1 MAIQFIRKH
10 IANAHI
16 SWFCDARFEQIAR
29 LLAGVDEVVALP
41 LKDKKFLKSFGILRQ
56 KQGQFDIIIDLQG
69 LLKSALVS
77 RSLGK
82 NIFGFDRF
90 SAKEGL
96 ASIFYTH
103 KYSCNYDKNIILR
116 NLELCA
122 FALNFSFDEKEIL
135 AKEPCFLKNS
145 RIPSDESRI
154 SSDESKI
161 PNKNSRIPS
170 DKTRIPDKNSRISS
184 DEIRIH
190 NDESRIPN
198 KNSRIPNRKILIAPF
213 ASESSKCY
221 AHFASVIKGAKEF
234 AQCFL
239 VAGSEPERK
248 KATKLASSG
257 ATLLAPLDLAQ
268 ILEFMDTCDLIIG
281 NDSGITH
288 LAWAQNYATITLF
301 GNRSGARNAFAT
313 PKNLI
318 IQATPKHEIDAFH
331 IDKSDFC
338 INDIDPA
345 QIIAKAKGLCDA

>member
-1 MAIQFIRKH
+1 MKLSALGDIVHASVVIQFIRKH

-135 AKEPCFLKNS
+135 TKEPCFLKNS
-145 RIPSDESRI
+145 RIPNENSRI
-154 SSDESKI
+154 PSDESKI
-161 PNKNSRIPS
+161 PNKNSRIA
-170 DKTRIPDKNSRISS
+170 S
-184 DEIRIH
+184 DEIKIHSDETRI
-190 NDESRIPN
+190 SN
-198 KNSRIPNRKILIAPF
+198 KNSRIPSKKILIAPF

-239 VAGSEPERK
+239 VAGSELERE
-248 KATKLASSG
+248 KAAKLASSG

>member
-41 LKDKKFLKSFGILRQ
+41 LKDKKFLKSFEILRQ

-77 RSLGK
+77 RILGK

-135 AKEPCFLKNS
+135 TKEPCFLKNS
-145 RIPSDESRI
+145 RIP
-154 SSDESKI
+154 
-161 PNKNSRIPS
+161 NKNSRIPS
-170 DKTRIPDKNSRISS
+170 DNSRIPSDETRIPDKNSRI
-184 DEIRIH
+184 
-190 NDESRIPN
+190 PN
-198 KNSRIPNRKILIAPF
+198 KKILIAPF

-239 VAGSEPERK
+239 VAGSEIERE
-248 KATKLASSG
+248 KAAKLASSG
-257 ATLLAPLDLAQ
+257 ATLLAPLDLAH

>member
-16 SWFCDARFEQIAR
+16 SWFCDTRFEQIAR

-90 SAKEGL
+90 STKEGL

-135 AKEPCFLKNS
+135 TKEPCFLKNS

-154 SSDESKI
+154 S
-161 PNKNSRIPS
+161 NKNSRIPS
-170 DKTRIPDKNSRISS
+170 K
-184 DEIRIH
+184 
-190 NDESRIPN
+190 
-198 KNSRIPNRKILIAPF
+198 KILIAPF

-239 VAGSEPERK
+239 VAGSEIERE

>member
-41 LKDKKFLKSFGILRQ
+41 LKDKKFLKSFEILRQ

-77 RSLGK
+77 RILGK

-90 SAKEGL
+90 SAKEGM

-135 AKEPCFLKNS
+135 TKEPCFLKNS
-145 RIPSDESRI
+145 RIPDKN
-154 SSDESKI
+154 SKI
-161 PNKNSRIPS
+161 PNKNSRIP
-170 DKTRIPDKNSRISS
+170 DKNSRIPDKNSRI
-184 DEIRIH
+184 
-190 NDESRIPN
+190 PN
-198 KNSRIPNRKILIAPF
+198 KKILIAPF

-239 VAGSEPERK
+239 VAGSEIERK
-248 KATKLASSG
+248 KAAKLASSG

-331 IDKSDFC
+331 IDKRDFC

>member
-16 SWFCDARFEQIAR
+16 SWFCDTRFEQITR

-41 LKDKKFLKSFGILRQ
+41 LKDKKFLKSFEILRQ

-90 SAKEGL
+90 STKEGF

-135 AKEPCFLKNS
+135 TKEPCFLKNS
-145 RIPSDESRI
+145 RIPSE
-154 SSDESKI
+154 
-161 PNKNSRIPS
+161 NSRIPS
-170 DKTRIPDKNSRISS
+170 
-184 DEIRIH
+184 
-190 NDESRIPN
+190 DESRIPN
-198 KNSRIPNRKILIAPF
+198 KNSRIPSKKILIAPF

-239 VAGSEPERK
+239 VAGSEPERE

-345 QIIAKAKGLCDA
+345 QIIAKAKVICDA

>member
-41 LKDKKFLKSFGILRQ
+41 LKDKKFLKSFEILRQ

-90 SAKEGL
+90 STKEGL

-135 AKEPCFLKNS
+135 TKEPCFLKNS
-145 RIPSDESRI
+145 RIPD
-154 SSDESKI
+154 
-161 PNKNSRIPS
+161 KNSRIPS
-170 DKTRIPDKNSRISS
+170 DETRIPNENSRIPDK
-184 DEIRIH
+184 
-190 NDESRIPN
+190 
-198 KNSRIPNRKILIAPF
+198 KILIAPF

-239 VAGSEPERK
+239 VAGSEPERE

-288 LAWAQNYATITLF
+288 LAWAQNCATITLF

-345 QIIAKAKGLCDA
+345 QIIAKAKGICDA

>member
-1 MAIQFIRKH
+1 M
-10 IANAHI
+10 
-16 SWFCDARFEQIAR
+16 
-29 LLAGVDEVVALP
+29 
-41 LKDKKFLKSFGILRQ
+41 RQ

-90 SAKEGL
+90 STKEGF

-116 NLELCA
+116 NLELCG

-145 RIPSDESRI
+145 RIPSDE
-154 SSDESKI
+154 
-161 PNKNSRIPS
+161 
-170 DKTRIPDKNSRISS
+170 TRIPDKNSRI
-184 DEIRIH
+184 
-190 NDESRIPN
+190 PN
-198 KNSRIPNRKILIAPF
+198 KKILIAPF

-288 LAWAQNYATITLF
+288 LAWAQNCATITLF

-345 QIIAKAKGLCDA
+345 QIIAKAKVICDA

>member
-1 MAIQFIRKH
+1 MVIQFIRKH

-16 SWFCDARFEQIAR
+16 SWFCDARFEQITR

-41 LKDKKFLKSFGILRQ
+41 LKDKKFLKSFEILRQ

-77 RSLGK
+77 RILGK

-135 AKEPCFLKNS
+135 TKKPCFLKNS
-145 RIPSDESRI
+145 RIPNE
-154 SSDESKI
+154 
-161 PNKNSRIPS
+161 NSRIPS
-170 DKTRIPDKNSRISS
+170 DN
-184 DEIRIH
+184 
-190 NDESRIPN
+190 SRIPN
-198 KNSRIPNRKILIAPF
+198 KNSRIPSKKILIAPF

-239 VAGSEPERK
+239 VAGSEPERE
-248 KATKLASSG
+248 KAAKLASSG

-288 LAWAQNYATITLF
+288 LAWAQNCATITLF

>member
-41 LKDKKFLKSFGILRQ
+41 LKDKKFLKSFEILRQ

-77 RSLGK
+77 RILGK

-135 AKEPCFLKNS
+135 TKEPCFLKNS
-145 RIPSDESRI
+145 RIPD
-154 SSDESKI
+154 
-161 PNKNSRIPS
+161 KNSRIPS
-170 DKTRIPDKNSRISS
+170 
-184 DEIRIH
+184 
-190 NDESRIPN
+190 DESRIPN
-198 KNSRIPNRKILIAPF
+198 KNSRIPNKKILIAPF

-239 VAGSEPERK
+239 VAGSEPERE

-288 LAWAQNYATITLF
+288 LAWAQNCATITLF

>member
-41 LKDKKFLKSFGILRQ
+41 LKDKKFLKSFEILRQ
-56 KQGQFDIIIDLQG
+56 KQWQFDIIIDLQG

-90 SAKEGL
+90 STKEGL

-116 NLELCA
+116 NLELCG

-135 AKEPCFLKNS
+135 AKEPCFLKKS
-145 RIPSDESRI
+145 RIPDKNSKI

-161 PNKNSRIPS
+161 PNKNSRIP
-170 DKTRIPDKNSRISS
+170 D
-184 DEIRIH
+184 
-190 NDESRIPN
+190 
-198 KNSRIPNRKILIAPF
+198 KNSRIPNKKILIAPF

-239 VAGSEPERK
+239 VAGSEPERE

>member
-41 LKDKKFLKSFGILRQ
+41 LKDKKFLKTFGILRQ

-135 AKEPCFLKNS
+135 TKQPCFLKNS
-145 RIPSDESRI
+145 RIPDKNSRI
-154 SSDESKI
+154 PNKNSRI
-161 PNKNSRIPS
+161 PDKNSRIPS
-170 DKTRIPDKNSRISS
+170 DKTRIP
-184 DEIRIH
+184 
-190 NDESRIPN
+190 N
-198 KNSRIPNRKILIAPF
+198 KKILIAPF

-239 VAGSEPERK
+239 VAGGEPERK

>member
-77 RSLGK
+77 RILGK

-90 SAKEGL
+90 STKEGL

-145 RIPSDESRI
+145 RIP
-154 SSDESKI
+154 
-161 PNKNSRIPS
+161 NKNSRIPS
-170 DKTRIPDKNSRISS
+170 D
-184 DEIRIH
+184 
-190 NDESRIPN
+190 ESRIPN
-198 KNSRIPNRKILIAPF
+198 KKILIAPF

-288 LAWAQNYATITLF
+288 LAWAQNCATITLF

>member
-16 SWFCDARFEQIAR
+16 SWFCDARFEQITR

-41 LKDKKFLKSFGILRQ
+41 LKDKKFLKSFEILRQ

-145 RIPSDESRI
+145 RIF
-154 SSDESKI
+154 
-161 PNKNSRIPS
+161 N
-170 DKTRIPDKNSRISS
+170 KNSRISS
-184 DEIRIH
+184 
-190 NDESRIPN
+190 
-198 KNSRIPNRKILIAPF
+198 KKILIAPF

-221 AHFASVIKGAKEF
+221 AHFASVIKGAKKF

-239 VAGSEPERK
+239 VAGSEYERK
-248 KATKLASSG
+248 KATKLANSG

-288 LAWAQNYATITLF
+288 LAWAQNCATITLF

-318 IQATPKHEIDAFH
+318 IQAIPKHEIDAFH

>member
-41 LKDKKFLKSFGILRQ
+41 LKDKKFIKSFGILRQ

-82 NIFGFDRF
+82 NVFGFDRF

-135 AKEPCFLKNS
+135 TKEPCFLKNS
-145 RIPSDESRI
+145 RIPNENSRIPSDESRI
-154 SSDESKI
+154 SNE
-161 PNKNSRIPS
+161 NSRIP
-170 DKTRIPDKNSRISS
+170 DK
-184 DEIRIH
+184 
-190 NDESRIPN
+190 
-198 KNSRIPNRKILIAPF
+198 KILIAPF

-239 VAGSEPERK
+239 VAGSEPERE

-288 LAWAQNYATITLF
+288 LAWAQNCATITLF

>member
-90 SAKEGL
+90 STKEGL

-135 AKEPCFLKNS
+135 TKEPCFLKNS

-154 SSDESKI
+154 
-161 PNKNSRIPS
+161 
-170 DKTRIPDKNSRISS
+170 PDKNSRI
-184 DEIRIH
+184 
-190 NDESRIPN
+190 PN
-198 KNSRIPNRKILIAPF
+198 KKILIAPF

-239 VAGSEPERK
+239 VAGSEPERE

>member
-41 LKDKKFLKSFGILRQ
+41 LKDKKFLKSFEILRQ
-56 KQGQFDIIIDLQG
+56 KQWQFDIIIDLQG

-103 KYSCNYDKNIILR
+103 KYSCNYNKNIILR

-145 RIPSDESRI
+145 RIPDKNSRI
-154 SSDESKI
+154 PSDESKI
-161 PNKNSRIPS
+161 PNKNSRIA
-170 DKTRIPDKNSRISS
+170 S
-184 DEIRIH
+184 DEIKIHSDETRI
-190 NDESRIPN
+190 SN
-198 KNSRIPNRKILIAPF
+198 KNSRIPNKKILIAPF

-239 VAGSEPERK
+239 VAGSEPERE

-288 LAWAQNYATITLF
+288 LAWAQNCATITLF

-318 IQATPKHEIDAFH
+318 IQATPKHEIDAFC

>member
-41 LKDKKFLKSFGILRQ
+41 LKDKKFLKSFEILRQ

-90 SAKEGL
+90 SAKEGM

-135 AKEPCFLKNS
+135 TKEPCFLKNS
-145 RIPSDESRI
+145 RIPDKNSRI
-154 SSDESKI
+154 PNKNSRI
-161 PNKNSRIPS
+161 PDKNSRIPS
-170 DKTRIPDKNSRISS
+170 DKTRIP
-184 DEIRIH
+184 
-190 NDESRIPN
+190 N
-198 KNSRIPNRKILIAPF
+198 KKILIAPF

-239 VAGSEPERK
+239 VAGSEPERE
-248 KATKLASSG
+248 KAAKLASSG

-288 LAWAQNYATITLF
+288 LAWAQNCATITLF

-345 QIIAKAKGLCDA
+345 QIIAKAKVICDA

>member
-29 LLAGVDEVVALP
+29 LLAGVDEVIALP
-41 LKDKKFLKSFGILRQ
+41 LKDKKFLKSFEILRQ

-90 SAKEGL
+90 STKEGM

-135 AKEPCFLKNS
+135 TKKPCFLKNSRIPNENS

-154 SSDESKI
+154 
-161 PNKNSRIPS
+161 
-170 DKTRIPDKNSRISS
+170 PDKNSRI
-184 DEIRIH
+184 
-190 NDESRIPN
+190 PN
-198 KNSRIPNRKILIAPF
+198 KKILIAPF

-239 VAGSEPERK
+239 VAGNKPERK

-288 LAWAQNYATITLF
+288 LAWAQNCATITLF

-338 INDIDPA
+338 INDINPA
-345 QIIAKAKGLCDA
+345 QIIAKAKGLCNA

>member
-29 LLAGVDEVVALP
+29 LLAGVDEVIALP
-41 LKDKKFLKSFGILRQ
+41 LKDKKFLKSFEILRQ

-135 AKEPCFLKNS
+135 TKKPCFLKNS
-145 RIPSDESRI
+145 RIPNE
-154 SSDESKI
+154 
-161 PNKNSRIPS
+161 NSRIPS
-170 DKTRIPDKNSRISS
+170 D
-184 DEIRIH
+184 
-190 NDESRIPN
+190 
-198 KNSRIPNRKILIAPF
+198 NSRIPNRKILIAPF

-248 KATKLASSG
+248 KAAKLASSG

-338 INDIDPA
+338 INDINPA
-345 QIIAKAKGLCDA
+345 QIIAKAKGLCNA

>member
-1 MAIQFIRKH
+1 MKLSALGDIVHASVAIQFIRKH

-41 LKDKKFLKSFGILRQ
+41 LKDKKFLKSFEILRQ

-77 RSLGK
+77 RILGK

-135 AKEPCFLKNS
+135 TKEPCFLKNS
-145 RIPSDESRI
+145 RIPNEN
-154 SSDESKI
+154 SKI
-161 PNKNSRIPS
+161 PNEN
-170 DKTRIPDKNSRISS
+170 
-184 DEIRIH
+184 
-190 NDESRIPN
+190 SRIPN
-198 KNSRIPNRKILIAPF
+198 KKILIAPF

-239 VAGSEPERK
+239 VAGNKPERE

-345 QIIAKAKGLCDA
+345 QIIAKAKVICDA

>member
-29 LLAGVDEVVALP
+29 LLAGVDEVIALP
-41 LKDKKFLKSFGILRQ
+41 LKDKKFLKSFEILRQ

-77 RSLGK
+77 RILGK

-90 SAKEGL
+90 STKEGL

-145 RIPSDESRI
+145 RIPD
-154 SSDESKI
+154 
-161 PNKNSRIPS
+161 KNSRIPS
-170 DKTRIPDKNSRISS
+170 
-184 DEIRIH
+184 
-190 NDESRIPN
+190 DESRIPN
-198 KNSRIPNRKILIAPF
+198 KNSRIASDEIKIHSDETRISNKNSRIPNKKILIAPF

-239 VAGSEPERK
+239 VAGSEPERE
-248 KATKLASSG
+248 KAAKLASSG

>member
-1 MAIQFIRKH
+1 M
-10 IANAHI
+10 
-16 SWFCDARFEQIAR
+16 
-29 LLAGVDEVVALP
+29 DEVVALP

-90 SAKEGL
+90 STKEGL

-103 KYSCNYDKNIILR
+103 KYGCNYDKNIILR
-116 NLELCA
+116 NLELCG

-135 AKEPCFLKNS
+135 TKEPCFLKKS

-154 SSDESKI
+154 S
-161 PNKNSRIPS
+161 
-170 DKTRIPDKNSRISS
+170 
-184 DEIRIH
+184 
-190 NDESRIPN
+190 N
-198 KNSRIPNRKILIAPF
+198 KNSRIPNKKILIAPF

-239 VAGSEPERK
+239 VAGSEPERE

>member
-41 LKDKKFLKSFGILRQ
+41 LKDKKFLKSFEILRQ

-90 SAKEGL
+90 STKEGL

-135 AKEPCFLKNS
+135 TKEPCFLKKSRIPDKNS
-145 RIPSDESRI
+145 RIPSDE
-154 SSDESKI
+154 
-161 PNKNSRIPS
+161 
-170 DKTRIPDKNSRISS
+170 TRIPDKNSRI
-184 DEIRIH
+184 
-190 NDESRIPN
+190 PN
-198 KNSRIPNRKILIAPF
+198 KKILIAPF

>member
-10 IANAHI
+10 IVNAHI

-41 LKDKKFLKSFGILRQ
+41 LKDKKFLKSFEILRQ

-77 RSLGK
+77 RILGK

-135 AKEPCFLKNS
+135 TKEPCFLKNS
-145 RIPSDESRI
+145 RISNENSRI
-154 SSDESKI
+154 PNKNSKI
-161 PNKNSRIPS
+161 PNENSRIPS
-170 DKTRIPDKNSRISS
+170 D
-184 DEIRIH
+184 
-190 NDESRIPN
+190 
-198 KNSRIPNRKILIAPF
+198 NSRIPNRKILIAPF

-239 VAGSEPERK
+239 VAGSELERE

>member
-41 LKDKKFLKSFGILRQ
+41 LKDKKFLKTFGILRQ
-56 KQGQFDIIIDLQG
+56 KQGRFDIIIDLQG
-69 LLKSALVS
+69 LLKSAFVA
-77 RSLGK
+77 RILGK

-90 SAKEGL
+90 STKEGL

-116 NLELCA
+116 NLELCS

-135 AKEPCFLKNS
+135 TKEPCFLKNS
-145 RIPSDESRI
+145 
-154 SSDESKI
+154 
-161 PNKNSRIPS
+161 
-170 DKTRIPDKNSRISS
+170 RIPDKNSRISS

-239 VAGSEPERK
+239 VAGNKPERK

>member
-10 IANAHI
+10 IVNAHI

-41 LKDKKFLKSFGILRQ
+41 LKDKKFLKSFGVLRQ

-77 RSLGK
+77 RILGK

-135 AKEPCFLKNS
+135 TKKPCFLKNS
-145 RIPSDESRI
+145 RIPNE
-154 SSDESKI
+154 
-161 PNKNSRIPS
+161 NSRIPS
-170 DKTRIPDKNSRISS
+170 ENFKIPN
-184 DEIRIH
+184 E
-190 NDESRIPN
+190 NSRIPN
-198 KNSRIPNRKILIAPF
+198 KKILIAPF

-248 KATKLASSG
+248 KAAKLASSG

-288 LAWAQNYATITLF
+288 LAWAQNCATITLF

>member
-1 MAIQFIRKH
+1 MVIQFIRKH

-41 LKDKKFLKSFGILRQ
+41 LKDKKFLKSFEILRQ

-77 RSLGK
+77 RILGK

-90 SAKEGL
+90 STKEGL

-116 NLELCA
+116 NLELCG

-154 SSDESKI
+154 
-161 PNKNSRIPS
+161 PN
-170 DKTRIPDKNSRISS
+170 
-184 DEIRIH
+184 E
-190 NDESRIPN
+190 
-198 KNSRIPNRKILIAPF
+198 NSRIPNRKILIAPF

-239 VAGSEPERK
+239 VAGSEIERE
-248 KATKLASSG
+248 KAAKLASSG

-288 LAWAQNYATITLF
+288 LAWAQNCATITLF

-345 QIIAKAKGLCDA
+345 QIIAKAKVICDA

>member
-41 LKDKKFLKSFGILRQ
+41 LKDKKFLKSFEILRQ

-82 NIFGFDRF
+82 NVFGFDRF

-135 AKEPCFLKNS
+135 TKEPCFLKNS
-145 RIPSDESRI
+145 RIPD
-154 SSDESKI
+154 
-161 PNKNSRIPS
+161 KNSRIPS
-170 DKTRIPDKNSRISS
+170 DESRIPDKNSRI
-184 DEIRIH
+184 
-190 NDESRIPN
+190 PN
-198 KNSRIPNRKILIAPF
+198 KKILIAPF

-239 VAGSEPERK
+239 VAGSEPERE

>member
-41 LKDKKFLKSFGILRQ
+41 LKDKKFLKTFGILRQ

-77 RSLGK
+77 RILGK

-116 NLELCA
+116 NLELCS

-135 AKEPCFLKNS
+135 TKEPCFLKNS
-145 RIPSDESRI
+145 RIP
-154 SSDESKI
+154 
-161 PNKNSRIPS
+161 
-170 DKTRIPDKNSRISS
+170 DKN
-184 DEIRIH
+184 
-190 NDESRIPN
+190 SRIPN
-198 KNSRIPNRKILIAPF
+198 KNSRIPDKNSRIPNKKILIAPF

-239 VAGSEPERK
+239 VAGSEIERE
-248 KATKLASSG
+248 KAAKLASSG

>member
-41 LKDKKFLKSFGILRQ
+41 LKDKKFLKSFEILRQ

-103 KYSCNYDKNIILR
+103 KYSCNYGKNIILR

-135 AKEPCFLKNS
+135 TKEPCFLKN
-145 RIPSDESRI
+145 SRI

-170 DKTRIPDKNSRISS
+170 D
-184 DEIRIH
+184 
-190 NDESRIPN
+190 ESRIAN

-239 VAGSEPERK
+239 VAGSKPERK

>member
-1 MAIQFIRKH
+1 MVIQFIRKH

-41 LKDKKFLKSFGILRQ
+41 LKDKKFLKSFGVLRQ

-69 LLKSALVS
+69 LLKSALVA

-103 KYSCNYDKNIILR
+103 KYSCNYGKNIILR

-135 AKEPCFLKNS
+135 TKEPCFLKKS
-145 RIPSDESRI
+145 RIPDE
-154 SSDESKI
+154 
-161 PNKNSRIPS
+161 NSRIPS
-170 DKTRIPDKNSRISS
+170 DK
-184 DEIRIH
+184 
-190 NDESRIPN
+190 SRIPN
-198 KNSRIPNRKILIAPF
+198 ENSRIPSKKILIAPF

-239 VAGSEPERK
+239 VAGSEPERE
-248 KATKLASSG
+248 KAAKLASSG

-288 LAWAQNYATITLF
+288 LAWAQNCATITLF

-345 QIIAKAKGLCDA
+345 QIIAKAKGLCNA

>member
-41 LKDKKFLKSFGILRQ
+41 LKDKKFLKSFEILRQ

-77 RSLGK
+77 RILGK

-135 AKEPCFLKNS
+135 TKEPCFLKNS
-145 RIPSDESRI
+145 RIPNEN
-154 SSDESKI
+154 SKI
-161 PNKNSRIPS
+161 PNEN
-170 DKTRIPDKNSRISS
+170 
-184 DEIRIH
+184 
-190 NDESRIPN
+190 SRIPN
-198 KNSRIPNRKILIAPF
+198 KKILIAPF

-239 VAGSEPERK
+239 VAGNKPERE

-345 QIIAKAKGLCDA
+345 QIIAKAKVICDA

>member
-41 LKDKKFLKSFGILRQ
+41 LKDKKFLKSFGVLRQ
-56 KQGQFDIIIDLQG
+56 KKGQFDIIIDLQG

-77 RSLGK
+77 RILGK

-90 SAKEGL
+90 STKEGL

-135 AKEPCFLKNS
+135 TKEPCFLKNS
-145 RIPSDESRI
+145 RISNENSRI
-154 SSDESKI
+154 PNKNSKI
-161 PNKNSRIPS
+161 PNENSRIPS
-170 DKTRIPDKNSRISS
+170 DKT
-184 DEIRIH
+184 
-190 NDESRIPN
+190 
-198 KNSRIPNRKILIAPF
+198 RIPNRKILIAPF

-239 VAGSEPERK
+239 IAGSEPERK

-288 LAWAQNYATITLF
+288 LAWAQNCATITLF

>member
-90 SAKEGL
+90 STKEGL

-116 NLELCA
+116 NLELCG

-135 AKEPCFLKNS
+135 TKEPCFLKNS

-154 SSDESKI
+154 
-161 PNKNSRIPS
+161 
-170 DKTRIPDKNSRISS
+170 PD
-184 DEIRIH
+184 
-190 NDESRIPN
+190 

-239 VAGSEPERK
+239 VAGSEPERE

>member
-90 SAKEGL
+90 STKEGL

-135 AKEPCFLKNS
+135 TKEPCFLKNS
-145 RIPSDESRI
+145 RIPNE
-154 SSDESKI
+154 
-161 PNKNSRIPS
+161 NSRIPS
-170 DKTRIPDKNSRISS
+170 
-184 DEIRIH
+184 
-190 NDESRIPN
+190 DESRIPN
-198 KNSRIPNRKILIAPF
+198 KNSRIPNKKILIAPF

-239 VAGSEPERK
+239 VAGSEIERE

-288 LAWAQNYATITLF
+288 LAWAQNCATITLF

-318 IQATPKHEIDAFH
+318 IQAIPKHEIDAFH

>member
-29 LLAGVDEVVALP
+29 LLAGVDEVIALP

-77 RSLGK
+77 RILGK

-135 AKEPCFLKNS
+135 TKKPCFLKNS
-145 RIPSDESRI
+145 RIPNE
-154 SSDESKI
+154 
-161 PNKNSRIPS
+161 NSRIPS
-170 DKTRIPDKNSRISS
+170 DN
-184 DEIRIH
+184 
-190 NDESRIPN
+190 SRIPN
-198 KNSRIPNRKILIAPF
+198 KNSRIPSKKILIAPF

-239 VAGSEPERK
+239 VAGSELERE

-338 INDIDPA
+338 INDINPA
-345 QIIAKAKGLCDA
+345 QIIAKAKGLCNA

>member
-41 LKDKKFLKSFGILRQ
+41 LKDKKFLKSFEILRQ

-77 RSLGK
+77 RILGK

-116 NLELCA
+116 NLELCS

-135 AKEPCFLKNS
+135 TKEPCFLKKSRIPDKNS

-154 SSDESKI
+154 
-161 PNKNSRIPS
+161 
-170 DKTRIPDKNSRISS
+170 PD
-184 DEIRIH
+184 
-190 NDESRIPN
+190 

-248 KATKLASSG
+248 KAAKLASSG

-338 INDIDPA
+338 INDINPA
-345 QIIAKAKGLCDA
+345 QIIAKAKGLCNA

>member
-90 SAKEGL
+90 STKEGL

-135 AKEPCFLKNS
+135 TKEPCFLKKSRIPDKNS
-145 RIPSDESRI
+145 RIPSDETRI
-154 SSDESKI
+154 S
-161 PNKNSRIPS
+161 
-170 DKTRIPDKNSRISS
+170 
-184 DEIRIH
+184 
-190 NDESRIPN
+190 N
-198 KNSRIPNRKILIAPF
+198 KNSRIPNKKILIAPF

-248 KATKLASSG
+248 KAAKLASSG